1 MSVPARRALAQLAQP
16 DPRALFALFP
26 PADDA
31 PTFEIVPD
39 AAVPPPYHELL
50 VHKRHM
56 TVTQETYHGD
66 RVDVRILD
74 RRHAGDFYAR
84 KILLAL
90 HGSGKV
96 VQFGIPR
103 IDLRYC
109 SKAVREEIL
118 AGETPLGRILINH
131 KVLRRIEPQAFYRVT
146 PSPAMMDWF
155 NLTEPRVTYG
165 RLGIIH
171 CDEKPAIEVLEIVT
185 PE

>member
-1 MSVPARRALAQLAQP
+1 MSAPARLIAP

-31 PTFEIVPD
+31 PAFDMVPGH
-39 AAVPPPYHELL
+39 AVPPPYHELL

-56 TVTQETYHGD
+56 TVTQEAYHGD

-74 RRHAGDFYAR
+74 RLLNGNFYAR
-84 KILLAL
+84 KILLVL
-90 HGSGKV
+90 HGNGKV

-103 IDLRYC
+103 IDLHYC

-118 AGETPLGRILINH
+118 AGQTPLGRILIKH
-131 KVLRRIEPQAFYRVT
+131 EVLRRIEPQRYYRVT
-146 PSPAMMDWF
+146 PSGAMMNWF
-155 NLTEPRVTYG
+155 DLKEPHITYG
-165 RLGIIH
+165 RIGIIF
-171 CDEKPAIEVLEIVT
+171 CDEKPAIEVLEIVA

>member
-1 MSVPARRALAQLAQP
+1 MSAPARLITP

-26 PADDA
+26 PAADA
-31 PTFEIVPD
+31 PTFEIISGH
-39 AAVPPPYHELL
+39 AVPQPYDELL

-66 RVDVRILD
+66 RVDVRILE
-74 RRHAGDFYAR
+74 RRLNGDYYAR

-90 HGSGKV
+90 HRSGKI

-118 AGETPLGRILINH
+118 AGQTPLGRILIKH
-131 KVLRRIEPQAFYRVT
+131 KVLRRIEPQAYFRVT
-146 PSPAMMDWF
+146 PSAAMMEWF
-155 NLTEPRVTYG
+155 HLKEPRITYG
-165 RLGIIH
+165 RIGIIF
-171 CDEKPAIEVLEIVT
+171 CDEKPAIEVLEIVA